1 MLWGAVCTDSLL
13 VRPCVLLAAHRALQL
28 LKVLGVSFF
37 SNGGHPLR
45 AAAVSR
51 LPAFPGKCQLA
62 ASRPATSGGSISSD
76 QCANSLEYEVV
87 LCHCLRCFQRTITA
101 EPSAPMRC
109 HLTIPGCRI
118 GWDARMTSTWSWL
131 TGRARKLSPMRTA
144 PKQKPNAVDRART
157 TTCPIS
163 SFESNGYGQT

>member
-62 ASRPATSGGSISSD
+62 ASRLATSGGYISSD
-76 QCANSLEYEVV
+76 QMRELLGIRGSAMSLPTLFPAHDHCRTIGPYAVPPNNPWMPNRLGCSDDLNLVLVDWSSPKAVSYANS
-87 LCHCLRCFQRTITA
+87 A
-101 EPSAPMRC
+101 
-109 HLTIPGCRI
+109 
-118 GWDARMTSTWSWL
+118 
-131 TGRARKLSPMRTA
+131 
-144 PKQKPNAVDRART
+144 
-157 TTCPIS
+157 
-163 SFESNGYGQT
+163 